1 MVMRVLPFPFL
12 SLPTRK
18 LKPKFDAQAQK
29 MFSLYV
35 CILASSTL
43 PQQHYFLLSI
53 IAEPLNSILRG
64 MRILI
69 HTCISESDSNVDTD
83 PY

>member
-1 MVMRVLPFPFL
+1 MVMRVLRFPFFA
-12 SLPTRK
+12 LPARK

-29 MFSLYV
+29 MFSLSAW
-35 CILASSTL
+35 ILASSTL

-53 IAEPLNSILRG
+53 IAKPLNSILRG

-69 HTCISESDSNVDTD
+69 HTCINESASNVDTD